1 MTKVVKNSAVIR
13 FKQQLEGST
22 HVNNKR
28 YSHDRKLEEFFQDQM
43 TEYREICEDLREL
56 NKQYEKLK
64 NLYITGKLSDKEIL
78 NSYEDTKKDYEL
90 KYDNQKRIIGQLMGI
105 QRYLFRQ
112 KKASYVINQIDI
124 NRLLNLDI
132 NKASMELAMLL

>member
-1 MTKVVKNSAVIR
+1 MAELVVNVVKN
-13 FKQQLEGST
+13 KQNLKDSY
-22 HVNNKR
+22 HINHDKR

-43 TEYREICEDLREL
+43 IVYREICEDLREL

-64 NLYITGKLSDKEIL
+64 NLYITEKLSDKEIL
-78 NSYEDTKKDYEL
+78 NSYEDTKKDFEL
-90 KYDNQKRIIGQLMGI
+90 KYDNQKRIINLLMGI
-105 QRYLFRQ
+105 QRFLFYQ
-112 KKASYVINQIDI
+112 NKASSVINQIDI